1 MRSDV
6 EDTLAYFKEMG
17 FTEYEAKIYLSLLAE
32 HPASAYTI
40 SQNSGV
46 PHSRVYD
53 VTRRL
58 IKRGIAVSSG
68 TKPELFSPLSP
79 DELMEKLRREYEVFT
94 DELEKRLA
102 SGQFVSDFDPV
113 WNLPNAEKAFEM
125 ARDLIGRAEESI
137 YIGLWD
143 REEALLEKD
152 LRKAAR
158 RGVKVYMLLYGE
170 KKPDFG
176 EVYLHETEN
185 MESYSEL
192 GHTLDCTVDST
203 WCITGTLGGNLPCQ
217 IVWTKNRG
225 LVQSIQS
232 YITHDFYLAE
242 LHNHFGDQFD
252 QLYGK
257 NLAKLRRKFS

>member
-6 EDTLAYFKEMG
+6 EDTLSYFKEMG

-79 DELMEKLRREYEVFT
+79 VELMEKLRREYEVFT

-102 SGQFVSDFDPV
+102 SGQFISDFDPV
-113 WNLPNAEKAFEM
+113 WNLPNAERAIEM

-137 YIGLWD
+137 YIGLW
-143 REEALLEKD
+143 EKEAGILEPV
-152 LRKAAR
+152 LRKADR
-158 RGVKVYMLLYGE
+158 QGVKVYMLLYGDE
-170 KKPDFG
+170 KPDYG

-185 MESYSEL
+185 MESYAEL

-203 WCITGTLGGNLPCQ
+203 WCITGTLGGKLPCQ

-242 LHNHFGDQFD
+242 LHNHFGDQLDRLF
-252 QLYGK
+252 GK
-257 NLAKLRRKFS
+257 NLAVLRKKFT

>member
-1 MRSDV
+1 MKSDI
-6 EDTLAYFKEMG
+6 EETLSYFKEMG
-17 FTEYEAKIYLSLLAE
+17 FTEYEAKVYLSLLAE

-58 IKRGIAVSSG
+58 IKQGLAASSG

-79 DELMEKLRREYEVFT
+79 GELIEKLRREYEVFT
-94 DELEKRLA
+94 DELEKRLT
-102 SGQFVSDFDPV
+102 SGNFISDFDPV
-113 WNLPNAEKAFEM
+113 WNLPNRSKAIEL
-125 ARDLIGRAEESI
+125 AKDLIGRAKSTI
-137 YIGLWD
+137 YIGIWQ
-143 REEALLEKD
+143 EELGAFERV
-152 LRKAAR
+152 LRKAEKQ
-158 RGVKVYMLLYGE
+158 GVKVYMLLYGE
-170 KKPDFG
+170 EKPSFG

-185 MESYSEL
+185 MDSYSEL

-203 WCITGTLGGNLPCQ
+203 WCITGTLGGQLPCQ

-232 YITHDFYLAE
+232 YISHDFYLAE
-242 LHNHFGDQFD
+242 LHHHFGDQIDRLF
-252 QLYGK
+252 GK
-257 NLAKLRRKFS
+257 NLTRLRKKFS